1 MKTEMSSALPVRL
14 PINVVV
20 DLRNQAKK
28 AQRSLTQEIRYRV
41 IDSWD
46 RLPQNEKTNPKNE

>member
-1 MKTEMSSALPVRL
+1 MKTAMSSALPVRL

-46 RLPQNEKTNPKNE
+46 RLPQNEKTDPKTE